1 MIVNV
6 VVPSV
11 APVQVIVPDAL
22 YAQVYFARGEQGVP
36 GVQGPAGATGGAVF
50 PTATAFTPTW
60 SGTGLAYSGGVTG
73 DHTVFGSQVF
83 VNLNVLFTGVSNFG
97 TGQYSITLPFTAAKH
112 QDVFA
117 GSVHDAGSPIVHW
130 SLKGHLDAGSN
141 VMTLW
146 YLSAQGN
153 KLRDASFQYNDPFTL
168 TTSDQF
174 HLSFNYEKTA

>member
-11 APVQVIVPDAL
+11 APVQVVVPDAL
-22 YAQVYFARGEQGVP
+22 YAQVYFARGEQGVQ
-36 GVQGPAGATGGAVF
+36 GIQGPAGGAIF
-50 PTATAFTPTW
+50 PTSTSFTPVW
-60 SGTGLAYSGGVTG
+60 SGTGLAYSGGATG
-73 DHTVFGSQVF
+73 DHTVFGNIVF
-83 VNLNVLFTGVSNFG
+83 VNINVLFSGVTNFG

-117 GSVHDAGSPIVHW
+117 GSVHDQSVTQHW
-130 SLKGHLDAGSN
+130 SIKGHLTAGSN

-146 YLSAQGN
+146 FLSSQGN
-153 KLRDASFQYNDPFTL
+153 KLRDDPFKYNDPITL
-168 TTSDQF
+168 DTTDQF

>member
-11 APVQVIVPDAL
+11 APVQVVVPDAL
-22 YAQVYFARGEQGVP
+22 YAQVYFARGEQGVQ
-36 GVQGPAGATGGAVF
+36 GIQGPAGGAIF
-50 PTATAFTPTW
+50 PTSTSFTPVW
-60 SGTGLAYSGGVTG
+60 SGTGLAYSGGATG
-73 DHTVFGSQVF
+73 DYTVFGNQVF
-83 VNLNVLFTGVSNFG
+83 VNINIAFTGVTNFG

-117 GSVHDAGSPIVHW
+117 GSVHDDNSPVVHW
-130 SLKGHLDAGSN
+130 SLKGHLTAGSN

-153 KLRDASFQYNDPFTL
+153 KLRDEPFKYNDPFTL
-168 TTSDQF
+168 ATPDEF
-174 HLSFNYEKTA
+174 HLSFNYEKSA

>member
-11 APVQVIVPDAL
+11 APVQVVVPDSL
-22 YAQVYFARGEQGVP
+22 YAQVYFARGEQGVQ
-36 GVQGPAGATGGAVF
+36 GIQGPAGGAIF
-50 PTATAFTPTW
+50 PTPTSFTPVW
-60 SGTGLAYSGGVTG
+60 SGTGLAYSGGATG
-73 DHTVFGSQVF
+73 DYTVFGNQVF
-83 VNLNVLFTGVSNFG
+83 VNINVLFTGVTNFG

-117 GSVHDAGSPIVHW
+117 GSVHDDNSPVVHW
-130 SLKGHLDAGSN
+130 SLKGHLTAGSN

-153 KLRDASFQYNDPFTL
+153 KLRDEPFKYNDPFTL
-168 TTSDQF
+168 ATPDEF
-174 HLSFNYEKTA
+174 HLSFNYEKSA

>member
-11 APVQVIVPDAL
+11 APVQVVVPDSL
-22 YAQVYFARGEQGVP
+22 YAQVYFARGEQGVQGP
-36 GVQGPAGATGGAVF
+36 QGPAGGAIF
-50 PTATAFTPTW
+50 PTATSFTPVW
-60 SGTGLAYSGGVTG
+60 SGTGLAYSGGATG
-73 DHTVFGSQVF
+73 DYVVLGVEVF
-83 VNLNVLFTGVSNFG
+83 VNINVLFSGVTNFG

-117 GSVHDAGSPIVHW
+117 GSVHDESLNEHW
-130 SLKGHLDAGSN
+130 SIKGHLSAGSN

-146 YLSAQGN
+146 YLGAQGN
-153 KLRDASFQYNDPFTL
+153 KLRDEPFKYDDPITL
-168 TTSDQF
+168 ATADQF

>member
-11 APVQVIVPDAL
+11 APVQVVVPDSL

-36 GVQGPAGATGGAVF
+36 GIQGPAGATGGAIF
-50 PTATAFTPTW
+50 PTQTSFTPVW
-60 SGTGLAYSGGVTG
+60 SGTGLAYSGGATG
-73 DHTVFGSQVF
+73 DHTVFGNQVF
-83 VNLNVLFTGVSNFG
+83 VNINIAFTGVTNFG

-117 GSVHDAGSPIVHW
+117 GSVHDAGSPVVHW
-130 SLKGHLDAGSN
+130 SLKGHLTAGSN

-146 YLSAQGN
+146 YLGAQGN
-153 KLRDASFQYNDPFTL
+153 KLRDEPFTHNNPFTL
-168 TTSDQF
+168 ATADEF
-174 HLSFNYEKTA
+174 HLSFNYEKSA